1 MKARVITFAL
11 LLVAVL
17 VGHVMALRWSPEYQ
31 TRVRD
36 LEQGFLDFLVANSQ
50 ESFQKAVPE
59 SSADVVF
66 IEYREED
73 KAEHEAWPPAPLDY
87 FMLMKKLAPASPEV
101 IAFVEPL
108 SWESTD
114 AQFIQ
119 QFREQLI
126 PVPSVVL
133 GFEVT
138 SDAVEVSPEQREFM
152 TARMPSFK
160 AGASDPG
167 AATVTFK
174 SVTRLPD
181 KSLQIIGGELGVARV
196 ISSGEALPAHAFP
209 FVVSDG
215 THVVPSLAAQAVSRF
230 RRMASSNLH
239 LRFGTGGRLGLSDT
253 HVVPLERGGT
263 MKLQGKP
270 AVPELDV
277 LELLNQ
283 LADEATLA
291 AMARTLGKGKV
302 LVIGSG
308 DAARAQ
314 AQAIA
319 QALAVPLLHRA
330 PAWGDW
336 TFAGVMALLS
346 LWQFGRSRIKAL
358 LAGVL
363 IAALAAIICMLT
375 FQSSLWWWS
384 PAPAAVV
391 LATSTLFCF
400 LWPRRKNA
408 EVMNLGEGAPA
419 VSEGTVG

>member
-1 MKARVITFAL
+1 V
-11 LLVAVL
+11 
-17 VGHVMALRWSPEYQ
+17 SP
-31 TRVRD
+31 
-36 LEQGFLDFLVANSQ
+36 
-50 ESFQKAVPE
+50 
-59 SSADVVF
+59 DVVL
-66 IEYREED
+66 IEYHEED
-73 KAEHEAWPPAPLDY
+73 KAELEAWPPAPLDY
-87 FMLMKKLAPASPEV
+87 FMLMKKLAPANPEV

-108 SWESTD
+108 SWAAAD

-119 QFREQLI
+119 QFRQLLI

-138 SDAVEVSPEQREFM
+138 SDDSEVSAEQKEFM
-152 TARMPSFK
+152 TARMPFFLQ
-160 AGASDPG
+160 AGSSDPA

-181 KSLQIIGGELGVARV
+181 QSLQIIGAELGVSRV
-196 ISSGEALPAHAFP
+196 ISFGEKSPADAFP
-209 FVVSDG
+209 FVASDG
-215 THVVPSLAAQAVSRF
+215 AHVVPSLAAQAVSRY
-230 RRMASSNLH
+230 RHMASSNLH

-263 MKLQGKP
+263 MKLLGKP
-270 AVPELDV
+270 AVPKLDV

-283 LADEATLA
+283 LADEPALA
-291 AMARTLGKGKV
+291 AMAQTLGKGKV

-314 AQAIA
+314 AQAMA

-330 PAWGDW
+330 PEWGDW
-336 TFAGVMALLS
+336 SFAGIMALLS

-391 LATSTLFCF
+391 LATTSLFCF
-400 LWPRRKNA
+400 LWPRRKKA
-408 EVMNLGEGAPA
+408 APGEHSGQSAPA
-419 VSEGTVG
+419 VVNEGTTA